1 MGNDRGTQHKKNK
14 SLFFFPII
22 INKMELQNKTVVVL
36 VQLTEYF
43 L

>member
-1 MGNDRGTQHKKNK
+1 MDDDRSPQYKKK
-14 SLFFFPII
+14 KTLFFFPII
-22 INKMELQNKTVVVL
+22 INKMELQNKTVIVL